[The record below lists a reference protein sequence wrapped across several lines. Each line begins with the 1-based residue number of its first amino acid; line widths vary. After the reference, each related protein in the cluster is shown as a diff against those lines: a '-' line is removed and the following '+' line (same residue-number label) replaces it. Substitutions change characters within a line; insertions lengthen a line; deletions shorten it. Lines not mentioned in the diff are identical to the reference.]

1 MYATI
6 FGDICFPGND
16 FFFSMPPVILSAG
29 DIIKISGYTNA
40 ECYQSIALIDAK
52 NEIARLEELAKKL
65 CREKKPEMVDIGKGH
80 QVLCYCIA

>member
-40 ECYQSIALIDAK
+40 ECYQRNALIEAE
-52 NEIARLEELAKKL
+52 NEIAR
-65 CREKKPEMVDIGKGH
+65 C
-80 QVLCYCIA
+80 